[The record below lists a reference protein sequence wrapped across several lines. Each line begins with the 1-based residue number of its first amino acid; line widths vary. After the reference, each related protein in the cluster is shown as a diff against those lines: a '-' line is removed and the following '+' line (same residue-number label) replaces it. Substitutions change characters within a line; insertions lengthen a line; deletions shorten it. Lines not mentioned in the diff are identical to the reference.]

1 MSGEARRSP
10 LAVAEPAAAAGRL
23 GRGFF
28 DRPTLEVARDL
39 LGQRLVRLEPD
50 GTRLSGLV
58 VETEAY
64 IGSEDLAC
72 HARHGRTRRNEVM
85 WGPPGHA
92 YVYFT
97 YGMHWMLNVVTERE
111 GFPAAV
117 LLRAILPQEGL
128 ARMRARRRGRPDTQ
142 LTDGPAKLC
151 QALAIDG
158 SLNGLDLCD
167 PEAPLFFETAPPV
180 PDSAVTTGPRVG
192 LNTVPEPWRSLP
204 WRFRCS
210 LDIFGGRDEAP

>member
-1 MSGEARRSP
+1 MSSQARGSLEPTAEAAPES
-10 LAVAEPAAAAGRL
+10 RL
-23 GRGFF
+23 DRAFF

-50 GTRLSGLV
+50 GARLSGLV

-64 IGSEDLAC
+64 VGSQDLAC

-85 WGPPGHA
+85 WGPPGRA

-117 LLRAILPQEGL
+117 LLRAILPQEGM
-128 ARMRARRRGRPDTQ
+128 ARMRARRRGRTDGQ

-158 SLNGLDLCD
+158 SLNGLDLCH
-167 PEAPLFFETAPPV
+167 PEAPLFFEAAPAV
-180 PDSAVTTGPRVG
+180 PDGAVTTGPRVG

-204 WRFRCS
+204 WCFRCRVD
-210 LDIFGGRDEAP
+210 LLGGRDEVP